1 MLTTLFFIYQ
11 PPETSVE
18 IKKAFEKK
26 NKRIVSPPR
35 KLKLIQTLE
44 GLEKVKM

>member
-18 IKKAFEKK
+18 IKMAFEKK
-26 NKRIVSPPR
+26 KRIVSPLKKR
-35 KLKLIQTLE
+35 KLIQTLE